1 MTTLK
6 PSYGAPTSI
15 AITTSSLAS
24 DSNLLAGRQSNVA
37 NNTSDLAVDSFV
49 GGSIAA
55 PGSAPTAG
63 TTIEVWLFGSWNG
76 GTTYTAGASGSGDA
90 NLSLATSGV
99 KQLMSRV
106 ALISQTDTT
115 ARAYA
120 FGPVSVAQAFG
131 GSMPDHWGVFIV
143 HDLGVVLGGTTL
155 QYTPLQYT
163 NS

>member
-6 PSYGAPTSI
+6 PSYISPVALT
-15 AITTSSLAS
+15 ITTGSLAS
-24 DSNLLAGRQSNVA
+24 DANLLAGRQSNVA
-37 NNTSDLAVDSFV
+37 NNTSDLAVDCVV
-49 GGSIAA
+49 GGAIAA

-63 TTIEVWLFGSWNG
+63 TSIEAWLFGSWNG
-76 GTTYTAGASGSGDA
+76 GTTFTGGASSGGDA
-90 NLSLATSGV
+90 NLSLATTGV

-115 ARAYA
+115 ARAYD

-131 GSMPDHWGVFIV
+131 GTMPDHWGVFIV
-143 HDLGVVLGGTTL
+143 HDLGVTLGATTL
-155 QYTPLQYT
+155 QYTPVQYT